1 MKKIFISL
9 LAALTLCIALS
20 QFTFA
25 TAMDLNNQPTTEEQ
39 DEKSLQ
45 PPKNDDEEDEPSSCD
60 CIDTPEEDGN

>member
-39 DEKSLQ
+39 DEKS
-45 PPKNDDEEDEPSSCD
+45 PNDSEKDEPSPCD
-60 CIDTPEEDGN
+60 YIDTPEEDGN